1 MESESTP
8 KPTSLTRAERVFVLL
23 AGLFVLLHLAAFVVL
38 ADRPDLVTILG
49 NISHLVPV
57 LVAGV
62 VCIAATLRQEGSPRV
77 FWLFLTI
84 GLLLYFVGILYW
96 FIWEVVLHLPLPNPW
111 PIQETPIFLHS
122 LFFLGAVLWDPQRK
136 RNLLDVYRNAIDFS
150 LVFVAVIFVYLY
162 SVISFEIVTKN
173 LPSYASNWNKVYD
186 VENLTL
192 VLAFVFLAWKSSHL
206 WRRVYSLLAVGGA
219 WHLIGAAVANRA
231 IDLHRYQTGS
241 VYELGLIPPYFFF
254 AFAAFHFLQRPDSAR
269 KAELQERPQRK
280 AGYAGLGQLF
290 TWLSIL
296 IIPGTDWM
304 VRHYSSQPPAL
315 RSFRTDLTLITVM
328 VVTTL
333 AGIRHALVQRENRR
347 LFGALTRSESK
358 YKFLVESSHDFIYR
372 TNARGQWEFVNDVCQ
387 QLFGYSKK
395 EMLGRHFTEFIHPED
410 RAAAEEIHR
419 QVENGKSIRGYE
431 NRIVCKDG
439 KILYMNWNAGP
450 IRDAQG
456 QFLGCHGM
464 SRDVT
469 LTRKLRDELN
479 QKAQNLEKAYAELQA
494 AQQHLL
500 QSERM
505 AAVGQLVSG
514 IAHELNNPLTA
525 VLGFS
530 EILLQSPG
538 VDHSEKSKLTKIFEA
553 AKRTQNIVN
562 NLLRFARQ
570 EKPSRQPVDV
580 NELIERTIAL
590 REYDL
595 RVNNVKAELRGDNK
609 VPLTLGDPHQL
620 SQVFLNIINNAYDAM
635 VDSRRAGQ
643 LIISTRGSGKWIEID
658 FTDDGPG
665 MRDPA
670 RVFDPFYT
678 TKDIGRG
685 TGLGLSICYGIM
697 KEHGGEIFARNHEGG
712 GATFTVRLPVAE
724 VTAQTSSA
732 APAATTPKP
741 GARSALIVDDEE
753 SVVDLQRHILEELG
767 IAVSTA
773 REGKEALTRLA
784 ADSYDIIILDLKMPG
799 GISGRDVYDWLR
811 QNRPGRE
818 KAVLFIT
825 GDVVNHETAQFLSQA
840 GVQALTKPFALEDYR
855 KAIAKVLL
863 IQGPPITQPGRPDP

>member
-1 MESESTP
+1 MGSESTP
-8 KPTSLTRAERVFVLL
+8 TGTSLTRAEKLFALF
-23 AGLFVLLHLAAFVVL
+23 AGLFVLLHLTAFLVL
-38 ADRPDLVTILG
+38 SDRPNLVTLLG

-57 LVAGV
+57 LLAGI
-62 VCIAATLRQEGSPRV
+62 VCSAATLRREGSPRV

-84 GLLLYFVGILYW
+84 GLWLYFVGMLYW
-96 FIWEVVLHLPLPNPW
+96 FIWEAVLHQPLPNPW
-111 PIQETPIFLHS
+111 PMQETPVFLHS
-122 LFFLGAVLWDPQRK
+122 LFFLGAALWNPQHK

-162 SVISFEIVTKN
+162 SVISFEIVTQN
-173 LPSYASNWNKVYD
+173 SPSYASNWNKVYD
-186 VENLTL
+186 IENLTL

-206 WRRVYSLLAVGGA
+206 WRRIYSLLAIGGA
-219 WHLIGAAVANRA
+219 WHLIGAAIANRA
-231 IDLHRYQTGS
+231 IDLHRYHTGS
-241 VYELGLIPPYFFF
+241 IYELGLIPPYFFF
-254 AFAAFHFLQRPDSAR
+254 CFAAFHFLQHPDLVKEADPPKFPLRRVAYS
-269 KAELQERPQRK
+269 
-280 AGYAGLGQLF
+280 GLGQLF

-296 IIPGTDWM
+296 LIPATDLLT
-304 VRHYSSQPPAL
+304 RRYSSHPPAL
-315 RSFRTDLTLITVM
+315 RAFRTDLTLITVL

-333 AGIRHALVQRENRR
+333 VAIRHWLAQRENRR

-358 YKFLVESSHDFIYR
+358 YKFLVEASHDFIYR
-372 TNARGQWEFVNDVCQ
+372 ANAKGEWEFVNDVCQ

-410 RAAAEEIHR
+410 RAAALEVHR
-419 QVENGKSIRGYE
+419 QVESGKSIRSYE

-439 KILYMNWNAGP
+439 TVKYMSWNAGP
-450 IRDAQG
+450 ILDAQG
-456 QFLGCHGM
+456 KFLGCHGM
-464 SRDVT
+464 SRDVS
-469 LTRKLRDELN
+469 LTRKLQDELN
-479 QKAQNLEKAYAELQA
+479 QKAHNLEKAYAELQA

-530 EILLQSPG
+530 EMLLNSPG
-538 VDHSEKSKLTKIFEA
+538 VDHSEKSKLTKVFDA
-553 AKRTQNIVN
+553 AKRTQNIVS

-580 NELIERTIAL
+580 NELLGSTIAL

-595 RVNNVKAELRGDNK
+595 RVSNVNVEFRGDTTL
-609 VPLTLGDPHQL
+609 PLTLADPHQL

-635 VDSRRAGQ
+635 VEFRREGH
-643 LIISTRGSGKWIEID
+643 LVISTRCSGKWIEVA

-665 MRDPA
+665 MREPA

-685 TGLGLSICYGIM
+685 TGLGLSICYGIV
-697 KEHGGEIFARNHEGG
+697 KEHGGEISACNNKGG
-712 GATFTVRLPVAE
+712 GATFFIRLPV
-724 VTAQTSSA
+724 TAV
-732 APAATTPKP
+732 PALTNHVVQAGTTAKP
-741 GARSALIVDDEE
+741 GARNALVVDDEE
-753 SVVDLQRHILEELG
+753 SVVDLQRHILEELEM
-767 IAVSTA
+767 AVSTA
-773 REGKEALTRLA
+773 KDGKEALARLA
-784 ADSYDIIILDLKMPG
+784 ADSFDIIILDLKMPG
-799 GISGRDVYDWLR
+799 GISGREVYRWLKE
-811 QNRPGRE
+811 NRPGKER
-818 KAVLFIT
+818 AVLFIT

-855 KAIAKVLL
+855 KAIAKVLS
-863 IQGPPITQPGRPDP
+863 IQGPPVILPGKP